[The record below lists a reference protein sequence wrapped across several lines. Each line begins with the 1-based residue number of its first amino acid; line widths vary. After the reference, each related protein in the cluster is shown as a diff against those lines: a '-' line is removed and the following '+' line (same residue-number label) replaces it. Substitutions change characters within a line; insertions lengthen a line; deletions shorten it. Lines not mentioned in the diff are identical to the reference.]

1 MCVSF
6 GFVQTALDLLTT
18 AATAETPVNGGEG
31 TAAGAASD
39 HKEVGAASLLLVL
52 LHQSYTD
59 HIKPSISTTRML
71 ILYTCLYAGGD
82 GGGGAP
88 AGRRGEPAAPADA
101 GRPHPQLQRS
111 VPSAHPSPAA
121 AAAGKLNLP
130 NPCILL
136 PHLIII
142 IISFAVPCRLFD

>member
-18 AATAETPVNGGEG
+18 AAATPVNGGEG

-39 HKEVGAASLLLVL
+39 HKEVGAAASLDLVL
-52 LHQSYTD
+52 PHQSRSY
-59 HIKPSISTTRML
+59 KAKRGSSSTTRML
-71 ILYTCLYAGGD
+71 ILYSCLYVGVD